1 LIGRPDKFGGIILFF
16 IGPLLALS
24 TTHTK
29 TKGMAASL
37 VIPEFERR
45 AYMKIFT
52 LSIYTFLAV
61 VSGALSMGC
70 YEHTRAVV
78 VVPANGEVVHDNRWH
93 YDNDH
98 DGEWRSQHAWHN
110 DTQDWDH

>member
-1 LIGRPDKFGGIILFF
+1 
-16 IGPLLALS
+16 
-24 TTHTK
+24 
-29 TKGMAASL
+29 
-37 VIPEFERR
+37 
-45 AYMKIFT
+45 MKIFT
-52 LSIYTFLAV
+52 LSVYTFLAAV
-61 VSGALSMGC
+61 CGALSMGC

-98 DGEWRSQHAWHN
+98 DGQWRSQHAWHN